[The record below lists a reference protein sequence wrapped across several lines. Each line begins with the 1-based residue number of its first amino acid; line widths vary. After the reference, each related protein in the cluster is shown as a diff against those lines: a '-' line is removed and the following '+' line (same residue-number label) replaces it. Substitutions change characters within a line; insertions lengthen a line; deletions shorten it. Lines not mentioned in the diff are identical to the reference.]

1 VYIAKNH
8 DPKYLQFIKKGNIE
22 KSKKTTKISQPY
34 PLPPPLIFF
43 SRCPLLLFICARLLQ
58 SRGLLPPASRGNR
71 APLLPCRCRPAA
83 PSSSPMVAPSTKIGL
98 YNFLPQP
105 QRRDFSLHV
114 SCACSGPS
122 AALLSP
128 MLRAVLLLLPA
139 RCGPLLVPAMLR
151 RPGSCSPHRARLGAA
166 PGGRLSSRVAPGSS
180 SDFARCPVPHAL
192 LPTCRGRLA
201 REGCRVR
208 PRRELSGAASSSLL
222 SSSRRPYPF
231 PSSANSPASSSSVSS
246 PLPLSPCVSPCASS

>member
-98 YNFLPQP
+98 YNSLPQP
-105 QRRDFSLHV
+105 QHRDFSLHV

-139 RCGPLLVPAMLR
+139 RCGPLLVPAMELASRPSSSRPAQQELLPWPR
-151 RPGSCSPHRARLGAA
+151 RPGSCSPHRARLSAA

-192 LPTCRGRLA
+192 LPTCRPGR
-201 REGCRVR
+201 RHVR
-208 PRRELSGAASSSLL
+208 PVPTNRAPIL
-222 SSSRRPYPF
+222 
-231 PSSANSPASSSSVSS
+231 
-246 PLPLSPCVSPCASS
+246 